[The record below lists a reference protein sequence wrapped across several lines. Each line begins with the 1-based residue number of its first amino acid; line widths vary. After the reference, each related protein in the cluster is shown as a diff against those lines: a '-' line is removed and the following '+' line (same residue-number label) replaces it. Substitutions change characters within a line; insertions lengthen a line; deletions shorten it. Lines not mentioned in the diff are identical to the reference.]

1 PMGTRTDLPAV
12 LTLAVE
18 QVSVRPPGH
27 SPILEDASL
36 VIRPGERV
44 AVTGATGSGKS
55 TLLSLLP
62 GLIEP
67 TAGRVTL
74 GGVDVHEFDP
84 VILRSAVAAVPEDA
98 LLFEDSVRANLT
110 LGCPEASDE
119 DLWEALRIAGVA
131 NLVAALPQGLE
142 SLLGRGGRE
151 VSGGEAQRVCLARAL
166 VRHPAILVLDDAL
179 SAVDQ
184 PTERRIVRNLEQWP
198 GTIVFT
204 SNRPIML
211 GLATRRV
218 RITEHRLCDDLV
230 AVGAGDNGARMEP
243 ARGVVKSG
251 YVHDEGR
258 EEPGRSTAALT
269 SGTVVQG
276 TLRRAWPMIRPFA
289 TAVGISALLS
299 ILGTVCVL
307 IGPRII
313 ERVVD
318 HGILGGDTSLLA
330 PLALLYFALAL
341 GAALF
346 HYGFVALSSA
356 VGESALHVLRLR
368 TWESLH
374 RQPLA
379 FFEKGRTGELVSR
392 ATDDIQELASFFR
405 NSFETVV
412 TAIILLALGL
422 VFMFVLSPWLT
433 LAALALIP
441 ISIVSLGWY
450 LRHSPAVYAEQL
462 QANAETVNAI
472 NQTIG
477 GVTAIHAAGDFRYG
491 LARARQ
497 AYVAYLA
504 SSRKVIDF
512 ENRAF
517 FPVESVNGA
526 VLGCVVA
533 AGIGL
538 TQAGLTTAGLVVAFI
553 VYVDALVQP
562 LTLIADLVG
571 ETQKARVALA
581 RLLGIQELPGEAESP
596 DVPLPLPSRGTLEVH
611 GASFGYRSG
620 RPVLRGVN
628 LRMQPGTRVTIVGP
642 SGVGKSTLAKLL
654 SGLEQPSSGYVAL
667 GGIDLLAASPADR
680 RRAVTLISQGS
691 QLFDGTIADNL
702 RLARPDVSNEEMWS
716 AAERLGLHTMFERFP
731 NGLETPVGR
740 QGALLSAGERQLVA
754 LVRLALHDPAL
765 IVLDESTSR
774 VDDAMEREI
783 HACLERLAADRALVV
798 IAHRPAT
805 IARSDQV
812 LTLRDGQLAPLD
824 AVNV

>member
-1 PMGTRTDLPAV
+1 M
-12 LTLAVE
+12 
-18 QVSVRPPGH
+18 
-27 SPILEDASL
+27 
-36 VIRPGERV
+36 
-44 AVTGATGSGKS
+44 
-55 TLLSLLP
+55 
-62 GLIEP
+62 
-67 TAGRVTL
+67 
-74 GGVDVHEFDP
+74 
-84 VILRSAVAAVPEDA
+84 
-98 LLFEDSVRANLT
+98 
-110 LGCPEASDE
+110 
-119 DLWEALRIAGVA
+119 
-131 NLVAALPQGLE
+131 
-142 SLLGRGGRE
+142 
-151 VSGGEAQRVCLARAL
+151 
-166 VRHPAILVLDDAL
+166 
-179 SAVDQ
+179 
-184 PTERRIVRNLEQWP
+184 
-198 GTIVFT
+198 
-204 SNRPIML
+204 
-211 GLATRRV
+211 
-218 RITEHRLCDDLV
+218 
-230 AVGAGDNGARMEP
+230 
-243 ARGVVKSG
+243 
-251 YVHDEGR
+251 
-258 EEPGRSTAALT
+258 
-269 SGTVVQG
+269 
-276 TLRRAWPMIRPFA
+276 
-289 TAVGISALLS
+289 
-299 ILGTVCVL
+299 
-307 IGPRII
+307 
-313 ERVVD
+313 
-318 HGILGGDTSLLA
+318 
-330 PLALLYFALAL
+330 
-341 GAALF
+341 
-346 HYGFVALSSA
+346 
-356 VGESALHVLRLR
+356 LRLR

-422 VFMFVLSPWLT
+422 VFMFVMSPWLT

-477 GVTAIHAAGDFRYG
+477 GVTAIHAAGDFNYG
-491 LARARQ
+491 LARTRQ
-497 AYVAYLA
+497 ADVAYLA

-553 VYVDALVQP
+553 VYVDALIQP

-581 RLLGIQELPGEAESP
+581 RLLGIQELPGEAEPP
-596 DVPLPLPSRGTLEVH
+596 DVPLPLPTRGTLEVH
-611 GASFGYRSG
+611 AAAFGYQPG

-680 RRAVTLISQGS
+680 RRAVTLVSQGS

-716 AAERLGLHTMFERFP
+716 AAERLGLHTLFERFP

-754 LVRLALHDPAL
+754 LVRLALHDPAV

-783 HACLERLAADRALVV
+783 HTCLERLAADRALIV
-798 IAHRPAT
+798 IAHRPST

-812 LTLRDGQLAPLD
+812 LTLRDGQLAPLE